1 MDRLPN
7 DTLFPSSAHDLNEQ
21 SEPDPKALIDT
32 LEHALRAMAAL
43 PAEASPMVGF
53 ARCALTDFERM
64 RDRDQLATL
73 INEIARRLGVSY
85 GRLISKSKTA
95 HIATC
100 RQIAMYLCRRVSKAS
115 YPVMG
120 AYFGRDHST
129 AYHAV
134 ALIAKRMR
142 KDAGFRR
149 EIEKLE
155 RKLAATT
162 TTLAVAA

>member
-7 DTLFPSSAHDLNEQ
+7 DTVFPSSAHNSSEQ
-21 SEPDPKALIDT
+21 SEPDPKALINT
-32 LEHALRAMAAL
+32 LEMTLRAVAAL

-53 ARCALTDFERM
+53 ARRVLTDFERV
-64 RDRDQLATL
+64 RAADRLGTL
-73 INEIARRLGVSY
+73 INEIAHRLGVNY
-85 GRLISKSKTA
+85 GRLISKSRTA
-95 HIATC
+95 RIATC
-100 RQIAMYLCRRVSKAS
+100 RQIAMYLCKRVSKAS

-149 EIEKLE
+149 EIEKLA
-155 RKLAATT
+155 RQLTATT
-162 TTLAVAA
+162 TALAVAA